1 MTDKQLIR
9 LAINT
14 LTTQEFDVWITKH
27 YAHKGRQQGSL
38 ALNISQDAWRYR
50 LDQAH
55 RKMLTALARQ
65 ENAA

>member
-9 LAINT
+9 LALDT

-27 YAHKGRQQGSL
+27 YGQKGRQQGSL
-38 ALNISQDAWRYR
+38 ALGITQDAWRYR

-55 RKMLTALARQ
+55 RKMNVALERKDTAA
-65 ENAA
+65 